1 MKQAGQRGAW
11 PTGVSRLD
19 LMYAHILD
27 AAALTAGR
35 TRRTGG

>member
-1 MKQAGQRGAW
+1 MADW
-11 PTGVSRLD
+11 VSRLD